1 MSHPEP
7 AGFHDL
13 RDTLGLTGSVTL
25 TGERLLTSAYPVSDL
40 ATAAMSAVAGA
51 LSELT
56 SRLGFTNGPPV
67 RVDRARSDA
76 WFGLHVRPVG
86 WTAPSAWDPLSGAFE
101 TRDESWIRTHANAP
115 RHRAAL
121 LEVLGCA
128 AEPDA
133 VARAVRGWNA
143 LELEAAVIARGGA
156 AAATRTAAEWQE
168 SAPGAA
174 VAGEP
179 LVLRAEGDGW
189 DGVTRWAPTPERPLA
204 GIRVLD
210 LTRVIAGPACTQV
223 LAGLGAEVLRID
235 PPDWDEPAVLPF
247 VMWNKRSARLDART
261 PEGAERLRELL
272 AGADILVHGYRAG
285 ALERLGLSEPERRR
299 IRPGLIDVSERAYGW
314 SGPWA
319 ERRGFDSL
327 VQFAT
332 GIAHTGMVASGKAQ
346 PVSLPVQALDWA
358 TGYLAAA
365 SAIAG
370 LVRRLETNAGSR
382 WRLSLARTAYALA
395 HLPVSGAARDV
406 AGTPADLPAAVHRTA
421 SGDMALTS
429 SPLTVGAAT
438 LAYDRLTTRLGVD
451 DPAWSA
457 A

>member
-1 MSHPEP
+1 MRHPEP

-13 RDTLGLTGSVTL
+13 RAALGLTGSVTL
-25 TGERLLTSAYPVSDL
+25 SGAGLLTSVYPVSDL

-56 SRLGFTNGPPV
+56 SRLGFTDGASA
-67 RVDRARSDA
+67 RVDRALSDA

-86 WTAPSAWDPLSGAFE
+86 STAPSAWDPLSGAFE
-101 TRDESWIRTHANAP
+101 TRDRSWIRTHANAP
-115 RHRAAL
+115 RHRDAL
-121 LEVLGCA
+121 IAVLGCDA
-128 AEPDA
+128 DPDA
-133 VARAVRGWNA
+133 VARAIRGWNA
-143 LELEAAVIARGGA
+143 LELEDAVIARGGA
-156 AAATRTAAEWQE
+156 AAALRTAAEWQE

-179 LVLRAEGDGW
+179 LVHRADGEGGHSD
-189 DGVTRWAPTPERPLA
+189 TRWAPTPARPLA

-235 PPDWDEPAVLPF
+235 PPDWDEPAVLPY

-261 PEGAERLRELL
+261 PGGAERLRELL

-285 ALERLGLSEPERRR
+285 ALEHLGLAEPERRR
-299 IRPGLIDVSERAYGW
+299 IRPGLIDVAERAYGW

-332 GIAHTGMVASGKAQ
+332 GIAYTGMVASGAAQ

-370 LVRRLETNAGSR
+370 LVLRLETNAGSQ

-395 HLPVSGAARDV
+395 HLPVAQGATDV
-406 AGTPADLPAAVHRTA
+406 VGTPADLPAAVHRTA

-438 LAYDRLTTRLGVD
+438 LAYDRHTTRLGVD
-451 DPAWSA
+451 EPAWSA